1 MSTRNL
7 EEKNKINI
15 SFPPYK
21 DINLLVIGKVIYP
34 SGVQDQK
41 WTPQVQP
48 VLWLVYLTST
58 KRTTKLLTCGN
69 QMIA

>member
-1 MSTRNL
+1 
-7 EEKNKINI
+7 
-15 SFPPYK
+15 
-21 DINLLVIGKVIYP
+21 LLVIGKVIYP

-48 VLWLVYLTST
+48 VLWLVYLIST